1 MSELDGHWDVRP
13 LPGVTKRI
21 AGQRGET
28 VVGGVVRLPFD
39 VRGLELRYRGP
50 LAGLVDVLEPDG
62 DGFRGR
68 AILFGR
74 TVGAFRLVRK

>member
-1 MSELDGHWDVRP
+1 MSELNGHWDVRP

-21 AGQRGET
+21 EGDHGET
-28 VVGGVVRLPFD
+28 VVGGVVRMPFD

-68 AILFGR
+68 ATLFGR
-74 TVGAFRLVRK
+74 TLGAFRLVRK